1 MNFYFIQT
9 ILLLSVIG
17 GGLLVSLLNATN
29 KNQYIKLA
37 LAFSGGFLLAVI
49 FQHLLPELYGS
60 HVGHHHA
67 SDDALPVFHVGV
79 FILIGFLIQLIL
91 EYFSGGIE
99 HGHVHVHKGQAMPWA
114 LFISLSVH
122 SVIEGIPLG
131 NMLQVGIDLGHD
143 AVPYN
148 ASFFWGIVFHQI
160 PVAIALMTLLLATK
174 IKPHQAWMVLLAFGL
189 MTPLGVILGL
199 GITTDQLGLNVNVIL
214 AIVVGM
220 FLHIST
226 TIIFETTEN
235 HKFNL
240 LKLVSILIGVGLALG
255 IF

>member
-1 MNFYFIQT
+1 MQ
-9 ILLLSVIG
+9 
-17 GGLLVSLLNATN
+17 LV
-29 KNQYIKLA
+29 
-37 LAFSGGFLLAVI
+37 
-49 FQHLLPELYGS
+49 
-60 HVGHHHA
+60 
-67 SDDALPVFHVGV
+67 
-79 FILIGFLIQLIL
+79 L

-99 HGHVHVHKGQAMPWA
+99 HGHVHVHKGQAMPWT

-131 NMLQVGIDLGHD
+131 NMLQIGVENT

-160 PVAIALMTLLLATK
+160 PVAIALMTLLMATK
-174 IKPHQAWMVLLAFGL
+174 LKRRDAWLILMAFGF
-189 MTPLGVILGL
+189 MTPLGVFLGL
-199 GITTDQLGLNVNVIL
+199 GITTEQLGLNVQLIL
-214 AIVVGM
+214 AVVVGM

-240 LKLVSILIGVGLALG
+240 LKLLSIILGVSMALG
-255 IF
+255 LF